1 MTSSQRII
9 TAALS
14 LALMVMLI
22 AVALTSRAS
31 NGTVGERLV
40 NGGFEQGFTAIAGC
54 GAVGN
59 GWGCFTSGGAAF
71 YGFYDEGWP
80 PVVASG
86 RHAQLIEINTRKD
99 ATGPNSTAGIYQTVA
114 VVPGQSYELSFQ
126 ALMRADDLDRG
137 GDPWRYVMLV
147 GFDPTGGRDW
157 TRAQW
162 QEVDVGPIQ
171 DRANPGGYSTVRLTV
186 RPQGPWLTVFIAG
199 RMKWGDWNREV
210 DFDVDNVSLRGP
222 VPPQPLPTP
231 TPPPVVMPPAPP
243 VPTPTPSP
251 PPPALVCDGPNL
263 VRNGNFEAGFDP
275 TGVARFWGP
284 FNNGGA
290 ATYGYY
296 DDTWPPVVAEGRH
309 AQLLEI
315 NTSGRTA
322 THPNRFIG
330 IYQRITGLRPGAVY
344 EIRLQAMIR
353 EEADHSDEDPYRYE
367 VYWGYRAGAT
377 PITDV
382 AQLTV
387 RRGVPVAG
395 IGLRTAP
402 GPYSAY
408 SATFTAPASEIVL
421 YLLGL
426 KKWATLE
433 REVDFDLDDVQV
445 RPCRTVAGVVPPP
458 PPPPPPTVCTYVVR
472 RGDTLSA
479 IARRFRTTVADL
491 ARANGITNP
500 NRIFRGQV
508 LIVPCDPSAM
518 RATVTTQ
525 ADPSRHRIHTVRRG
539 ENLGQIARR
548 YDTTVSVLR
557 RLNRLGPGSRIRA
570 GQQLLVPVRS

>member
-1 MTSSQRII
+1 MRSSQRMIM
-9 TAALS
+9 AALS

-31 NGTVGERLV
+31 NGTIGERLS
-40 NGGFEQGFTAIAGC
+40 NGGFEQGFTTIAGC

-59 GWGCFTSGGAAF
+59 GWGCFTTGGTAF
-71 YGFYDEGWP
+71 YGFYEESWS

-137 GDPWRYVMLV
+137 GDPWRYIMLV
-147 GFDPTGGRDW
+147 GFDHTGGRDW
-157 TRAQW
+157 TRAHW

-171 DRANPGGYSTVRLTV
+171 DRLNPSGYRTVRLTV

-222 VPPQPLPTP
+222 IPLQPPPTP
-231 TPPPVVMPPAPP
+231 TPPPIAIPPTPP
-243 VPTPTPSP
+243 VPSPSPTP
-251 PPPALVCDGPNL
+251 PPPVLVCDGPNL
-263 VRNGNFEAGFDP
+263 VRNGNFEAGFAP
-275 TGVARFWGP
+275 TGVAQFWGP
-284 FNNGGA
+284 FNSGGA

-296 DDTWPPVVAEGRH
+296 DDTWPLVVAEGRH

-315 NTSGRTA
+315 NTFGLAA

-330 IYQRITGLRPGAVY
+330 IYQRITGLRPGGTY
-344 EIRLQAMIR
+344 QLQLKAMIR
-353 EEADHSDEDPYRYE
+353 EEADHSDEDSYRYE
-367 VYWGYRAGAT
+367 VYWGYRVGST

-387 RRGVPVAG
+387 RQGVPVAG

-402 GPYSAY
+402 GHYGAY
-408 SATFTAPASEIVL
+408 STTFVVPSADIVL
-421 YLLGL
+421 YVLGL

-433 REVDFDLDDVQV
+433 REVDFDIDDVQL
-445 RPCRTVAGVVPPP
+445 RSCRTAVGVVPPP
-458 PPPPPPTVCTYVVR
+458 PPPPPPTPAVCTYVVQ

-491 ARANGITNP
+491 ARANHIRNP

-508 LIVPCDPSAM
+508 LIVPCDPSGSAS
-518 RATVTTQ
+518 AQVDPPTV
-525 ADPSRHRIHTVRRG
+525 RVHTVRRG
-539 ENLGQIARR
+539 ESLAEIARQ
-548 YDTTVSVLR
+548 YDTTVPMLR

>member
-1 MTSSQRII
+1 MTSPRRML
-9 TAALS
+9 TAALT

-31 NGTVGERLV
+31 NSATSELLS
-40 NGGFEQGFTAIAGC
+40 NGGFEQGFTNIAGC
-54 GAVGN
+54 GLVGN

-71 YGFYDEGWP
+71 YGFYDETWT
-80 PVVASG
+80 PVVAGG

-114 VVPGQSYELSFQ
+114 VVPGQVYELSFQ

-147 GFDPTGGRDW
+147 GFDHGGGRDW
-157 TRAQW
+157 THAQW

-171 DRANPGGYSTVRLTV
+171 DRTNPSGYHPVRLTV
-186 RPQGPWLTVFIAG
+186 RPQGHLLTVFIAG

-222 VPPQPLPTP
+222 LPPRRLPTP
-231 TPPPVVMPPAPP
+231 TPPPAAKPPSPP
-243 VPTPTPSP
+243 VPPPTVPSP
-251 PPPALVCDGPNL
+251 PPPPVLVCDGPNL
-263 VRNGNFEAGFDP
+263 VTNGNFEGGFDP
-275 TGVARFWGP
+275 TGVARFWAP

-296 DDTWPPVVAEGRH
+296 DDTWPLVVAEGRH

-315 NTSGRTA
+315 NTYGRTA
-322 THPNRFIG
+322 THPDRFIG
-330 IYQRITGLRPGAVY
+330 IYQRIRGLRPGAVY
-344 EIRLQAMIR
+344 RISFRAMIR
-353 EEADHSDEDPYRYE
+353 EEADHSDEDAYRYE
-367 VYWGYRAGAT
+367 VYWGYRAGST

-382 AQLTV
+382 AQLTL
-387 RRGVPVAG
+387 RQGVPVSG

-402 GPYSAY
+402 GSYSAY
-408 SATFTAPASEIVL
+408 SATFTATSSEMVL

-433 REVDFDLDDVQV
+433 REVDFDFDDVQL
-445 RPCRTVAGVVPPP
+445 RPCRTIGVVPPP
-458 PPPPPPTVCTYVVR
+458 PPPPSVCTYVVK

-491 ARANGITNP
+491 AKANRIVNP

-508 LIVPCDPSAM
+508 LIVPCDPPA
-518 RATVTTQ
+518 ATGQ
-525 ADPSRHRIHTVRRG
+525 ADPPTHQVHTVRRG
-539 ENLGQIARR
+539 ETLTQIARR
-548 YDTTVSVLR
+548 YGTTVQTLR
-557 RLNRLGPGSRIRA
+557 RLNGLGAGSRLRA
-570 GQQLLVPVRS
+570 GQQILIPGS